1 MYVKRHMNV
10 KSVKLTVN
18 EHTLTWCNSNSRW
31 SLVAYERCFEISLM
45 CRMRSS
51 TLYMLKME
59 ISGKFEFILEK
70 IGRIP
75 PNGPCIEFPR

>member
-18 EHTLTWCNSNSRW
+18 GHTLTCRNSNSRW

-51 TLYMLKME
+51 TPYIFKME
-59 ISGKFEFILEK
+59 ISGKFEFILE
-70 IGRIP
+70 R
-75 PNGPCIEFPR
+75 

>member
-18 EHTLTWCNSNSRW
+18 GHTLTCCNSNSRW
-31 SLVAYERCFEISLM
+31 SLVSYEGCFEISLM

-51 TLYMLKME
+51 TLYMFKME
-59 ISGKFEFILEK
+59 ISAKFEFILE
-70 IGRIP
+70 R
-75 PNGPCIEFPR
+75 

>member
-18 EHTLTWCNSNSRW
+18 GHTLTCCNSNSRW
-31 SLVAYERCFEISLM
+31 SLVAYEGCFEISLM

-51 TLYMLKME
+51 TLFMFKME
-59 ISGKFEFILEK
+59 ISGKFEFILE
-70 IGRIP
+70 R
-75 PNGPCIEFPR
+75 